1 MGNEEEWISTWQG
14 TKTLHDAILG
24 MGDDIDMNMSILVV
38 FVFVNIAIN
47 GFLLLKLMKERKRQR
62 AQFIELRDEA
72 IDDVKTTLTMMVM
85 NTRKLSEEAL
95 NGFNG
100 RLDTAIKDIEA
111 QVRENL
117 SLMDVHLDDGF
128 EQSADKAIRKIMQV
142 GADHQLYL
150 DTITNQMEAMNERIK
165 EQTEAFD
172 HADRN
177 ARALLAGY
185 MERHELMEKIEE
197 QNKGIRQRDATIN
210 RRNKRI
216 EELKEA
222 LNG

>member
-14 TKTLHDAILG
+14 TKKLYDAIYA
-24 MGDDIDMNMSILVV
+24 MGGEMETGYTFIMGFLTVLIM
-38 FVFVNIAIN
+38 IN
-47 GFLLLKLMKERKRQR
+47 GFVLLKLMKERKAQR
-62 AQFIELRDEA
+62 AQFKQLKDEA

-185 MERHELMEKIEE
+185 MERQELMEKIEE
-197 QNKGIRQRDATIN
+197 QNHGIRQRDATIN

-222 LNG
+222 VNG